1 MLVMVPSQFFQS
13 LGVMVHVT
21 ASSRTSGL
29 VCLPGLIPS
38 AFFMHHH
45 CAHNLYFL
53 PAPLFVIYFLVP
65 DF

>member
-1 MLVMVPSQFFQS
+1 M
-13 LGVMVHVT
+13 HVT

-45 CAHNLYFL
+45 CAHNLYYL
-53 PAPLFVIYFLVP
+53 PAPLFVIYFLVS